1 MDYLY
6 LTFAVVLVAGTN
18 IAGKLYNRKNAM
30 RAGAATLYTF
40 ILVAAA
46 FIFWLVAFILNPQ
59 YDMAVL
65 PYAAIFSLCYVLAN
79 AGLIY
84 ALKYGPVTLTSLF
97 GKMSLILVAVWGF
110 IFWREDMTPL
120 SCIGLILCALSIFL
134 CLYRGR
140 DGVGVNMRWI
150 FFVLLFLLGNAGC
163 SIVQKTQQMDFSGQY
178 GTFMMLV
185 STGAATLFCGVAYI
199 LCRKEQS
206 REVIALWYMPT
217 LAGLMSAGM
226 NLLVIILATSSL
238 SASLIYPTLA
248 SGGLIVV
255 CISGIFIFK
264 EKMSPR
270 GFVGVALGL
279 IATAL
284 LSL

>member
-6 LTFAVVLVAGTN
+6 LTLAVVLVAGTN
-18 IAGKLYNRKNAM
+18 ILGKLYNQKNAG

-46 FIFWLVAFILNPQ
+46 FIFWVCAFIFKPQ

-84 ALKYGPVTLTSLF
+84 ALKCGSITLTSLF

-110 IFWREDMTPL
+110 FFWNEGLTPL

-134 CLYRGR
+134 CLYKGR
-140 DGVGVNMRWI
+140 EGRGVNIRWI

-163 SIVQKTQQMDFSGQY
+163 SIVQKTQQMNFDGKY
-178 GTFMMLV
+178 GTFMMLIA
-185 STGAATLFCGVAYI
+185 TGVATLICAGAYI
-199 LCRKEQS
+199 LCRKEQGGG
-206 REVIALWYMPT
+206 IAKSWYLPT
-217 LAGLMSAGM
+217 AAGLMSAGL

-255 CISGIFIFK
+255 CISAIFIFK
-264 EKMSPR
+264 EKMRPM
-270 GFVGVALGL
+270 GWIGVTLGL
-279 IATAL
+279 IATAI